1 MAIDLDRVATT
12 AIETTLNGG
21 RRRRRGRPVARTLAA
36 GAALYAAVRVGQ
48 KGAPTRPLKLMK
60 VGTKTLGE
68 FRELSDVV
76 RNRLFERGEDYE
88 EPADGEDEDGWEDEP
103 DDDEPRGEGDDWA
116 EDEDEEPD
124 EDEDEEPVDDEPV
137 AEEPDEDEDEE
148 PVDDE
153 PVAEESDQDDEVR
166 GVQSGIEGGRQGVDP
181 VPDLLRA
188 LGSSRRRPPAIR
200 NGSNRVDP
208 ASQPPE
214 PSKSKSK

>member
-116 EDEDEEPD
+116 EGEDEEPD
-124 EDEDEEPVDDEPV
+124 EDEDEGDCCRRAGEDDLQAVDWTIGYLHGIRKTEISKAL
-137 AEEPDEDEDEE
+137 AENRSFIRRRLMRQPDEGMPIQQTDET
-148 PVDDE
+148 
-153 PVAEESDQDDEVR
+153 
-166 GVQSGIEGGRQGVDP
+166 
-181 VPDLLRA
+181 
-188 LGSSRRRPPAIR
+188 
-200 NGSNRVDP
+200 
-208 ASQPPE
+208 
-214 PSKSKSK
+214 